1 MKITKLL
8 VCPQCKSKSVAF
20 DVGGITGKFKCK
32 SCGYVGI
39 ALELSFPNF
48 RYFFTSSGLLVLCG
62 KNAEQNEELIKKY
75 TDKDDYVLHTKS
87 PGSPFC
93 VIKGKPKAKD
103 LKEAANFCAC
113 FSKEWKIG
121 KNKKIEVDVFVG
133 KDIYKERE
141 MPKGTFGVKKILKRI
156 FVEPKLFVNVD
167 KGFIE
172 ILPYQKKCVA
182 VIEKGK
188 KEREEIMKEIVS
200 FAKKNKLGLSN
211 FLFLP
216 AHNLKIKWKKIKD

>member
-156 FVEPKLFVNVD
+156 FVEPKLFLNLVNNTLEV
-167 KGFIE
+167 
-172 ILPYQKKCVA
+172 LPYKKK
-182 VIEKGK
+182 VIGVIKRGK
-188 KEREEIMKEIVS
+188 KEREKIIKEIER
-200 FAKKNKLGLSN
+200 FAKEKRYNIG
-211 FLFLP
+211 FIVVP
-216 AHNLKIKWKKIKD
+216 AHNLKLEWKKDKI